1 MTDETPIGPA
11 GVPGFDPR
19 LVAAPFPIRTP
30 RLNLRPCRK
39 GDGRHL
45 ADAVAESWAAFRPWF
60 HEYMGSWAVE
70 TDAGWQERVARRHL
84 SHFDSRERLP
94 FLAWDDT
101 GTFIAFAELMP
112 DWPARRFALNYWVRQ
127 SKHRSG
133 YGLEAANALTRYAFG
148 ALAADRVTA
157 TCAAPNRAS
166 ANLVGKLGFEQID
179 RLPLGYRMPDKTRVD
194 ERVFAL
200 SDPSRL
206 PALVVSWPADAAAQ
220 DR

>member
-1 MTDETPIGPA
+1 MTDEMPTGRA
-11 GVPGFDPR
+11 GVPGFHPR

-30 RLNLRPCRK
+30 RLNLRPCK
-39 GDGRHL
+39 EGDGARL
-45 ADAVAESWAAFRPWF
+45 AEAVAESWAALRPWF
-60 HEYMGSWAVE
+60 HEYMGPRAVE
-70 TDAGWQERVARRHL
+70 ADAGWQEGVARRYL
-84 SHFDSRERLP
+84 SQFHSRERLP
-94 FLAWDDT
+94 FLAWDGA
-101 GTFIAFAELMP
+101 GTLVAFAELIP
-112 DWPARRFALNYWVRQ
+112 DWPTAKFALSYWVRR

-166 ANLVGKLGFEQID
+166 ANLVAKLGFEQIA
-179 RLPLGYRMPDKTRVD
+179 RPPLSYRMPDKTRVD

-206 PALVVSWPADAAAQ
+206 PALVVSWPAAAPAQ